1 MRVHALA
8 ELSEPAFY
16 NLYRMV
22 ISLPF
27 IPAGN
32 LVQVRVSQ
40 GPMDFPGRGGV
51 LEPAME
57 SAEGSISAAAMG
69 FLNYFVDTYVA
80 EGGQEEAGR
89 PEEGHGQVL

>member
-1 MRVHALA
+1 MLVSVTEAEIAGVSYLQFFWRATLVHTLA

-40 GPMDFPGRGGV
+40 GPMEGV

-57 SAEGSISAAAMG
+57 SAEGSISAASST
-69 FLNYFVDTYVA
+69 LWTPTW
-80 EGGQEEAGR
+80 GG
-89 PEEGHGQVL
+89 